1 MSIETIIRQLE
12 KEVLQQRE
20 DEQRILNEIE
30 AVSSLDF
37 AEQAAG
43 ALNPRKHLYG
53 FEAYLILLDN
63 LKVLLCAGMPDN
75 LALESVQC
83 GYDTETILTMWRLSK
98 V

>member
-1 MSIETIIRQLE
+1 MAMTEIIKQLE
-12 KEVLQQRE
+12 KEILQQRE
-20 DEQRILNEIE
+20 DEQRILNEIT
-30 AVSSLDF
+30 AVASLEF

-43 ALNPRKHLYG
+43 ALDPKKHLYG

-63 LKVLLCAGMPDN
+63 LKVLLYAGMPDS

-83 GYDTETILTMWRLSK
+83 GYDAETILAIWRLSK

>member
-1 MSIETIIRQLE
+1 MDIIKCAKQLE
-12 KEVLQQRE
+12 TEYLQQRE
-20 DEQRILNEIE
+20 EEQRLLNEIA
-30 AVSSLDF
+30 AVTSLDF

-43 ALNPRKHLYG
+43 ILSPRKHLYG

-63 LKVLLCAGMPDN
+63 LKVLLYAGMPDN

-83 GYDTETILTMWRLSK
+83 GFDSETILAMWRLSN